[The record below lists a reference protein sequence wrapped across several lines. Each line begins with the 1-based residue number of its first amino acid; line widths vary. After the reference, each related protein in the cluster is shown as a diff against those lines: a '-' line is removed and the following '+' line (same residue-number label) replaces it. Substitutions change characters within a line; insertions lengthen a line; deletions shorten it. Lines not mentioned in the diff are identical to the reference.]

1 MRGNFD
7 KALAFVF
14 RDEGGLANLKGDP
27 GGLTKYGISQAAYP
41 HLDIK
46 NLTLAQATEIYR
58 RDYWDHCHCD
68 DLPAGL
74 DIFVLEAAVN
84 QGAGAAVSLLQ
95 AAAGVEQ
102 DGVIGPATIR
112 ACQSVDTLDN
122 FGAARAAR
130 YFTTYNYAK
139 FGTGWLR
146 RMFRNFRESIEAKG

>member
-41 HLDIK
+41 HISIQA
-46 NLTLAQATEIYR
+46 LTLADATAIYR

-68 DLPAGL
+68 ELPAGL
-74 DIFVLEAAVN
+74 DILAMEAAVN
-84 QGAGAAVSLLQ
+84 QGAGAAVAMLQ
-95 AAAGVEQ
+95 QAAGVEQ
-102 DGVIGPATIR
+102 DGVIGPATLR
-112 ACQSVDTLDN
+112 ACQAADTLDN

-130 YFTTYNYAK
+130 YFNTKNYDR
-139 FGTGWLR
+139 FGSGWIR
-146 RMFRNFRESIEAKG
+146 RLFRNFREAIEER